1 MSRIN
6 AHIRFLSCLAVLA
19 TLALCAPASH
29 AQRAS
34 SYVAAIE
41 TIIDQFEQ
49 IQASLEVA
57 FRAEDYIR
65 SLQAL
70 RYRLRRLD
78 EAFGGRAE
86 GRRASYMLAHR
97 IEDTYLSL
105 VKKMPMGNDR
115 PPSTAIDQVSR
126 LNQGQLRLLKAAARA
141 EISGGGEAGWVAVI
155 EDYYSHQDYNRA
167 VAMAELASKSYP
179 DSADLLGKLEEVRTR
194 VTTLRTNLT
203 EANRLIENHDYRA
216 ALTLLNE
223 IQEVAA
229 NDATVQEL
237 RHVVEEALAK
247 INDLRAEALAYE
259 KEKDLKQAFRSWS
272 KLLDIEPTN
281 EEALEKI
288 ETYKDK
294 FKIVTRRLYR
304 SCPSCRGTG
313 DCEVCKGS
321 KVCSVCNAS
330 GRCLRCTGRGYYAAT
345 CPQCLCR
352 DCKSSGRCAAC
363 GGDGLT
369 YCPHCRGKGYF
380 TTRVA
385 QSCSICRGTGTLR
398 LSRQP
403 CPTCGGSGKINVN
416 ADKPCSRCK
425 ARKVQRCAQCTGTGV
440 CPSCKGRGRAESC
453 TFCKGLGRTITE
465 CRYCKGTSIC
475 LTCDGKGTC
484 RFCKGTGRC
493 SVCAGQKVAVQEL
506 EEELL
511 KNEEAGTLAVTSE
524 PSGAS
529 LFVDG
534 SKLGASPLDPRKI
547 KPGEHTVR
555 IVKEGFVPLE
565 FAIVSDKDALVE
577 VDVTLIST
585 ETYNLRVLAVARRR
599 HRVLFKHY
607 TMRDE
612 RSFMASLTVDGR
624 NRWLRNGEY
633 ILGYRVAEIEKVTKE
648 QYSSTIGATKLVDYS
663 KLILVNRSGQKLSLP
678 LNSASLVITYRA
690 KIFDKEYNSSF
701 AVREGSRLGGRLV
714 KSITRERVILVGEN
728 GVELVL
734 PAGE

>member
-1 MSRIN
+1 MSTIN
-6 AHIRFLSCLAVLA
+6 AHIRFLSCLTVLA
-19 TLALCAPASH
+19 TLVLCAPASH

-41 TIIDQFEQ
+41 AIVDQFEQ

-57 FRAEDYIR
+57 FRGEDYIR

-70 RYRLRRLD
+70 RYHLRRLD
-78 EAFGGRAE
+78 EEFGGRAE
-86 GRRASYMLAHR
+86 GHRASYMLAHR

-105 VKKMPMGNDR
+105 VKKMPQGNGR
-115 PPSTAIDQVSR
+115 PASTAIEQVSQ
-126 LNQGQLRLLKAAARA
+126 LNQVQLRLVKAAVSA
-141 EISGGGEAGWVAVI
+141 EVSGGGEAGWVAVI

-179 DSADLLGKLEEVRTR
+179 DSADLLAKLEEVRTR
-194 VTTLRTNLT
+194 ITTLRTNLT
-203 EANRLIENHDYRA
+203 EANRLIENRDYRA

-237 RHVVEEALAK
+237 RRVVEEALAK

-259 KEKDLKQAFRSWS
+259 KDNDLKQAFRSWS

-288 ETYKDK
+288 KAYKDT

-321 KVCSVCNAS
+321 KVCYVCNAS
-330 GRCLRCTGRGYYAAT
+330 GRCLRCAGRGYYAAT

-352 DCKSSGRCAAC
+352 ECKGSGRCATC
-363 GGDGLT
+363 GGDGLA
-369 YCPHCRGKGYF
+369 YCAQCGGRGYE
-380 TTRVA
+380 TTKVSRP
-385 QSCSICRGTGTLR
+385 CSNCNGRGVTVFGQRCTV
-398 LSRQP
+398 
-403 CPTCGGSGKINVN
+403 CGGSGKITVNV
-416 ADKPCSRCK
+416 DKPCSRCRG
-425 ARKVQRCAQCTGTGV
+425 RKVERCAHCNGTGV
-440 CPSCKGRGRAESC
+440 CPACGGRGRAETC
-453 TFCKGLGRTITE
+453 TYCKGLGRIITE
-465 CRYCKGTSIC
+465 CRYCKGTGIC

-484 RFCKGTGRC
+484 RYCKGTGRC
-493 SVCAGQKVAVQEL
+493 SVCAGQKVTVQEL

-511 KNEEAGTLAVTSE
+511 KSEEAGTLAVTSE

-534 SKLGASPLDPRKI
+534 NKLGASPLDPRKI

-555 IVKEGFVPLE
+555 IVKDGFVPLE

-585 ETYNLRVLAVARRR
+585 ETYNLRVLAVARKR
-599 HRVLFKHY
+599 HHVLFKHY

-612 RSFMASLTVDGR
+612 GSFMASLTVDGR
-624 NRWLRNGEY
+624 NRWLRDGEY
-633 ILGYRVAEIEKVTKE
+633 ILGYRVAEIEQITKE

-678 LNSASLVITYRA
+678 LNSAALLTTYSA
-690 KIFDKEYNSSF
+690 KIFDKEYNGSF
-701 AVREGSRLGGRLV
+701 VVREGSRLGSRLV
-714 KSITRERVILVGEN
+714 KSINRERVILVGEDD
-728 GVELVL
+728 VELVL
-734 PAGE
+734 PAGQ